1 MRNVLAK
8 ELKIKFIEILDQIE
22 DFSCED
28 GNPFLIKIKTSQY
41 FVFLKNISPAYFKN
55 SPDVTQSAIA

>member
-8 ELKIKFIEILDQIE
+8 ELKIKFIEILDQTE
-22 DFSCED
+22 DFSYED

-41 FVFLKNISPAYFKN
+41 FIFLKNISRAYFKN